1 MWENLIAK
9 ARTLAMYYHTAHW
22 QVHGSLYYSDHL
34 LFERLYNSSTEDI
47 DKLAERAIGI
57 TGDIGV
63 VNLNNILSLMCAEA
77 VKLPYECKENIQY
90 AQAALLL
97 EKDFISCL
105 NECEANAESAGTK
118 DLLAGISDKHEEHI
132 YLLQQRVS
140 K

>member
-34 LFERLYNSSTEDI
+34 LFERLYNSSNEDI

-57 TGDIGV
+57 TGDISV
-63 VNLNNILSLMCAEA
+63 VNLNNILHIVCSEA
-77 VKLPYECKENIQY
+77 IKLPYECHENIQY

-97 EKDFISCL
+97 EKEFISLL
-105 NECEANAESAGTK
+105 NECESCAESVGTK
-118 DLLAGISDKHEEHI
+118 DLLAGISDKHEEHV
-132 YLLQQRVS
+132 YLLSQRVR